1 MQIINSIQL
10 VKLYVVF
17 NYYCHIPILN
27 IPDNDPKSVPTPMVS
42 GGWLVHAG
50 GPFSDWLA
58 AREVAIQQLLGIFL
72 PGIGQGPA
80 HLTVIFAWEKKMWKG
95 QNPMVSWEK
104 YDNHLE
110 LSCFFCLFMA

>member
-1 MQIINSIQL
+1 
-10 VKLYVVF
+10 
-17 NYYCHIPILN
+17 
-27 IPDNDPKSVPTPMVS
+27 
-42 GGWLVHAG
+42 LVHAG

-80 HLTVIFAWEKKMWKG
+80 HLTVIFAWKKKMWKG

-104 YDNHLE
+104 YDHHLE
-110 LSCFFCLFMA
+110 LSCLFLLVYGLVS